1 LPNQKSQGG
10 GSLTQNQTP
19 NPLSYSNSQNNLN
32 KQRQFYN
39 SNQNT
44 HDDVIKNRES
54 ALQKY
59 DLGER
64 LESSHVGGEGGSATF
79 EKVGSSSEN
88 DTSQKSRQMNH

>member
-1 LPNQKSQGG
+1 M
-10 GSLTQNQTP
+10 
-19 NPLSYSNSQNNLN
+19 
-32 KQRQFYN
+32 
-39 SNQNT
+39 
-44 HDDVIKNRES
+44 HDDVIQNRES

-64 LESSHVGGEGGSATF
+64 LEGSHAVGEGGSATF